1 MNLLI
6 TGGAGFIGSALI
18 RHILA
23 HSNDQVLNLDKLSYA
38 SNLDALASATGNP
51 NYEFVQGD
59 IADRPLVDACLQRFQ
74 PDAIIHL
81 AAETHVDR
89 SIDDPAAFIHTNI
102 LGSFQLL
109 EACRHYWQALPR
121 ERQTQFRFVHVS
133 TDEVYGDLS
142 DASQALDGFSETS
155 PYAPNSPYAASK
167 ASADHLVRAWQR
179 TYGLP
184 CIISHCSNNYGPY
197 QYPEKLI
204 PLMILNA
211 LDGKPLPVYGTGQQ
225 IRDWLHV
232 DDHARALHLIAQ
244 AGQIGE
250 VYNMGGSQCLTNLA
264 LVTQLCDLLD
274 GLQPPQALGI
284 SHYRQLITHVTD
296 RPGHD
301 RHYAID
307 SSKIQRQLHW
317 QPQHTLASGLEQ
329 TLRWYL
335 ANRDW
340 AARIQGDYQRQRL
353 GLKQQPGQHQ
363 VAPS

>member
-1 MNLLI
+1 MNIFI

-18 RHILA
+18 RHILTQGA
-23 HSNDQVLNLDKLSYA
+23 DRVLNLDKLSYA
-38 SNLDALASATGNP
+38 SNLDSLASVAGNTH
-51 NYEFVQGD
+51 YEFVQGD
-59 IADRPLVDACLQRFQ
+59 IADRPLVDACLNRFQ
-74 PDAIIHL
+74 PDVIIHL

-89 SIDDPAAFIHTNI
+89 SIDSPAAFIHTNI

-109 EACRHYWQALPR
+109 EACRHYWRSLPS
-121 ERQTQFRFVHVS
+121 ERQTRFRLVQVS

-142 DASQALDGFSETS
+142 DHTQGAHGFSETS

-184 CIISHCSNNYGPY
+184 CIVTHCSNNYGPY
-197 QYPEKLI
+197 QYPEKLV

-211 LDGKPLPVYGTGQQ
+211 LDGKPLPLYGSGQQ

-232 DDHARALHLIAQ
+232 DDHAHALYRVAQ
-244 AGQIGE
+244 HGQVGE
-250 VYNMGGSQCLTNLA
+250 VYNIGGGQCLSNRE
-264 LVTQLCDLLD
+264 LVTQVCDLLD
-274 GLQPPQALGI
+274 QLHPSPFAGI
-284 SHYRQLITHVTD
+284 AHYRQLITQVAD

-307 SSKIQRQLHW
+307 SSKIQRELHW
-317 QPQHTLASGLEQ
+317 QPSHNLASGLQ
-329 TLRWYL
+329 ATLAWYL
-335 ANRDW
+335 ANRTW

-353 GLKQQPGQHQ
+353 GLGTPPGGKI
-363 VAPS
+363 